1 MGRLRVLIP
10 FLLFL
15 TQCATSPLDRRQVV
29 LYSDAEMARQG
40 EQAYSQMQSEMP
52 TTPNSS
58 ESVYVQ
64 CVADYIIEALAEPMR
79 SSLAWEVTVFDN
91 EQANAFALPG
101 GKIGVYNGL
110 LDVAFNQHQL
120 AAVMAHEVGHV
131 LANHSNERA
140 SQSTLRNV
148 GLTAARVLGASDVTI
163 EAIDYGTQL
172 GLFLPFNRTQE
183 SEADGI
189 GIILMAEAGF
199 RSRVSPCGKTWRR
212 RADRAHQNSSP
223 LTHPLSPAW
232 PICVPDCPKLEQQG
246 PLRWTGEWCQTVFL
260 VLSTSNSQSPFLFTV
275 SFLYLDQPPS
285 ASIFANRGDAYCPGL
300 AIGH

>member
-40 EQAYSQMQSEMP
+40 EQAYRQMQSEMP

-189 GIILMAEAGF
+189 GIMLMAEAGF
-199 RSRVSPCGKTWRR
+199 DPEQSIDLWENMAAQGGSRPPEFLS
-212 RADRAHQNSSP
+212 
-223 LTHPLSPAW
+223 THPSPESRMADLRARL
-232 PICVPDCPKLEQQG
+232 PEARAARAAALDRGMVPDCVPGVINQQ
-246 PLRWTGEWCQTVFL
+246 
-260 VLSTSNSQSPFLFTV
+260 
-275 SFLYLDQPPS
+275 
-285 ASIFANRGDAYCPGL
+285 
-300 AIGH
+300 